1 MKTILIFILLAL
13 LFSACEKEEPE
24 ITKPGYQFYCVQ
36 DSVSPGNIC
45 YFQVCFGDSSDGVQ
59 LLDIDTTI
67 IIGQTGEAPRDI
79 LTNLSL
85 RGKYCQMYCF
95 YLDCYYNFLSAKFVA
110 KKGQTVFCNK
120 CTNGITTPFL
130 ITE

>member
-1 MKTILIFILLAL
+1 MKTLIFLCFGLFLL
-13 LFSACEKEEPE
+13 SSCTKEEPTP
-24 ITKPGYQFYCVQ
+24 IQSGYQFYCVQ

-79 LTNLSL
+79 LTNISL

-95 YLDCYYNFLSAKFVA
+95 YLDCSYNFLSAKFVA